1 MIEIPSISAPFISR
15 PVGTT
20 LLTAAVALAGALA
33 YFLLPVAPIPQV
45 DFPTIAVSASLPGAS
60 PETMASAVATP
71 LEREF
76 GRIASVTEMTS
87 NSTLGNTSITLQ
99 FDLNRDIN
107 AAARD
112 VQAAINAAAGNLPS
126 DLPSHPNY
134 QKVNP
139 ADAPILI
146 LSITS
151 DTYDKAAMYDV
162 ASSILQQKLS
172 QVKGVGQVNV
182 GGGASKA
189 VRVDVNPDLLNS
201 MNLSLEDV
209 RTVLNNANVN
219 SPKGQVSDAVNTWSL
234 GATDQLLQASEYRP
248 LLVAYRNG
256 AAVKLS
262 DIADVTDSVQD
273 VRTDG
278 LANGKPAILLI
289 IFRQPGAN
297 IIDAVDRIKA
307 LMPELQAEM
316 PAGMKMGVVMD
327 RTGTI
332 RASVREVQFTLS
344 ISVILVILVVFA
356 FLRDWRATLIPS
368 VAVPVSLVGTFGVM
382 YLAGYSVDN
391 LSLVALTIV
400 TGFVVDDAI
409 VVIENITRHLEAGMN
424 PMQATLL
431 GAREIGFTV
440 VSMSASLVAV
450 FLPILLMGGLV
461 GRLFREFAV
470 VLSVAIGI
478 SLLVSLTTTPMM
490 CARILRAQDKRQRG
504 WLYRAS
510 EATFDFFLYIYRRS
524 LAVVLD
530 HPRPMIIMTGL
541 TVALTVYF
549 YIHIQHGLFPEQD
562 TGRLSGQIIA
572 DQDTSFQAMDR
583 LLHRIAAVVNAD
595 PAVSSVIAFTGGG
608 RGGSTTNTAHMF
620 VTLKDISIRKQDVDV
635 VMARLRRKLSV
646 IPGATLYL
654 QAVQDLRVGGRSSA
668 ALYQY
673 TLQSENLDDLLQWA
687 PKLLAK
693 LEKSPK
699 LADVNSDQQNLGL
712 QSDLVIDR
720 DTAMRMGVT
729 PDAIDATLYDA
740 FGQEDV
746 STMYTPLNQY
756 YVVME
761 VQPQYLQNQDGLRHI
776 YVRTTNN
783 GLTPLSAVC
792 HLVDDTTFIAVNHQ
806 GQFPS
811 VTISFNLLQGA
822 SLSDAVTEIDK
833 AKQDIGMPSTIT
845 GSFQGTA
852 QVFQSSLAG
861 EPLLIAAAILAVYIV
876 LGMLY
881 ESYVHPITI
890 LSTIPSAG
898 VGALVAL
905 MVCHIELDIMGLIAI
920 ILLIGIVKKNA
931 IMMIDFALDV
941 ERRGEMT
948 PRDAIF
954 KACQLRFR
962 PIMMTTMA
970 ALLGALP
977 LALRGGTGSE
987 LRRPLGIA
995 IVGGLLFSQALTL
1008 YTTPV
1013 IYLYLDRF
1021 RLWTKRV
1028 FHRPQYIEPV
1038 GAGIS

>member
-1 MIEIPSISAPFISR
+1 VIEIPSISSPFIPR

-45 DFPTIAVSASLPGAS
+45 DFPTIGVSASLPGAS

-126 DLPSHPNY
+126 NLPGNPSY

-146 LSITS
+146 LAITS
-151 DTYDKAAMYDV
+151 DTYNKAAMYDI

-209 RTVLNNANVN
+209 RNVLNNANVN
-219 SPKGQVSDAVNTWSL
+219 SPKGQVEDSQNSWSL
-234 GATDQLLQASEYRP
+234 GVTDQLLQASQYRP
-248 LLVAYRNG
+248 LVVAYQNG

-262 DIADVTDSVQD
+262 DIAQVTDSVQD
-273 VRTDG
+273 VRTSG
-278 LANGKPAILLI
+278 LANGKDAILLI
-289 IFRQPGAN
+289 ISRQPGAN
-297 IIDAVDRIKA
+297 IIDTADRVTA
-307 LMPELQAEM
+307 LMPQLQSEM
-316 PAGMKMGVVMD
+316 PAGMKLSTVMD

-344 ISVILVILVVFA
+344 ASIILVVLVVFA

-368 VAVPVSLVGTFGVM
+368 VAVPVSLIGTFGVM
-382 YLAGYSVDN
+382 YLCGYSVDN
-391 LSLVALTIV
+391 LSLMALTV
-400 TGFVVDDAI
+400 ATGFVVDDAI
-409 VVIENITRHLEAGMN
+409 VVIENITRHLEEGIK
-424 PMQATLL
+424 PMQAAMQ
-431 GAREIGFTV
+431 GAAEIGFTV
-440 VSMSASLVAV
+440 VSMSTSLVAV

-490 CARILRAQDKRQRG
+490 CARILRNRDARQRG
-504 WLYRAS
+504 RIYRAS
-510 EATFDFFLYIYRRS
+510 EAAFDWCLNIYRRS
-524 LAVVLD
+524 LAVVLN
-530 HPRPMIIMTGL
+530 HPRPMIILTGI

-549 YIHIQHGLFPEQD
+549 YIHIQHGLFPQQD
-562 TGRLSGQIIA
+562 TGRLRGQIIA
-572 DQDTSFQAMDR
+572 DQDTSFQAMDK
-583 LLHRIAAVVNAD
+583 LLHRIAATVGAD
-595 PAVSSVIAFTGGG
+595 PAVEDVIAFTGGG
-608 RGGSTTNTAHMF
+608 RGGSTTNTANMF
-620 VTLKDISIRKQDVDV
+620 ATLKDIGVRKDNVDV
-635 VMARLRRKLSV
+635 VMARLRRKLAV

-654 QAVQDLRVGGRSSA
+654 QAVQDLRVGARQSA

-673 TLQSENLDDLLQWA
+673 TLQSDNLDDLLNYA
-687 PKLLAK
+687 PKLLKK
-693 LEKSPK
+693 LERIPK
-699 LADVNSDQQNLGL
+699 LADVNTDQQNLGL
-712 QSDLVIDR
+712 QSDLTIDR

-729 PDAIDATLYDA
+729 AQAIDATLYDA

-761 VQPQYLQNQDGLRHI
+761 VAPQYLQNQDGLRHI
-776 YVRTTNN
+776 YVRTANN
-783 GLTPLSAVC
+783 GLTPLNALTHV
-792 HLVDDTTFIAVNHQ
+792 VQDTTFIAVNHQ

-811 VTISFNLLQGA
+811 VTISFNLVQGA
-822 SLSDAVTEIDK
+822 SLSDAVTLIDK
-833 AKQDIGMPSTIT
+833 AQQDIGMPSTIV

-852 QVFQSSLAG
+852 QVFQSSLAS
-861 EPLLIAAAILAVYIV
+861 EPLLITAAVLAVYIV

-881 ESYVHPITI
+881 ESFVHPITI

-905 MVCHIELDIMGLIAI
+905 MICNIELDIMGLIAI

-941 ERRGEMT
+941 ERRGQMT
-948 PRDAIF
+948 PRDAIY
-954 KACQLRFR
+954 KACELRFR

-1021 RLWTKRV
+1021 RLWTKRR
-1028 FHRPQYIEPV
+1028 FGHAEHEEPV
-1038 GAGIS
+1038 GAAIA